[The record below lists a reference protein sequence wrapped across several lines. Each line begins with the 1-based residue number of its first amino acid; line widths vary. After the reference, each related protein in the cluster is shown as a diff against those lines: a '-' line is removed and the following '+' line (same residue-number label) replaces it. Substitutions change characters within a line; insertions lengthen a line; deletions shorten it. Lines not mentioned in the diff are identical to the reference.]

1 MLSSSAGLDAIR
13 NHELSKFMSIVRRW
27 AGLEFSLMSLY
38 VWFVFSDEEGA
49 SFIKIFYINV
59 DVSSYRFDFKK
70 PLQ

>member
-27 AGLEFSLMSLY
+27 AGLELSLY